1 MIAATARLLERY
13 FNLRFDL
20 AVTYLNR
27 LVVTL
32 AALAFILLATLIV
45 AFEDVTEGGTGLSG
59 LRAGDIAPSDIF
71 APESRTYASQVLT
84 EQRREA
90 AAANVAP
97 IYAPPNPEIAR
108 QQTDLAVRILEFID
122 NVRRASFDTTE
133 QKIRDIE
140 EITALALD
148 RDTIRQILELD
159 NETWQDI
166 SDQVVAVLE
175 RVMRTDIRESNLSSV
190 RDQIPN
196 QVGVRFSEIEAQI
209 IIAIVGDLIR
219 PNSFPDEAATQAAR
233 EAAAAGVPD
242 ETRSFERG
250 QIVISGGTRVGPADF
265 EALQQLGLLRSDDR
279 RVQGIIE
286 ALLGSTVVLVVI
298 GLYISRFEPSLL
310 YREPRLLT
318 LLAAIFLF
326 VLMGARFG
334 LNGEFYI
341 YPTSALALIYVA
353 IHGAHSAV
361 IGTLGLA
368 FLVGLMASNSLEF
381 TTLVAVGG
389 VIGGL
394 TLRRSERLNSYFFA
408 GLMVAI
414 SNIAVATLFNL
425 GVADN
430 INASNLALLVVY
442 SLLNGILTAAAAMAG
457 MYIVTLLFN
466 LPTALKL
473 VELSQPNQP
482 LLQRLLREAPGTYQ
496 HSLQVGNLS
505 EQAANAIGANAE
517 LTHVAALYHDIGKML
532 NPAFFTENQR
542 DIGNPHDSLNDPYR
556 SADII
561 IGHVTGGDEM
571 AKQHRLPNRIRD
583 FIREHHGTSEVFV
596 FYQQA
601 LILAGDDESMV
612 DPDDFRYPGPRP
624 QSRETGIMMLA
635 DTCEAA
641 VRSRQPKN
649 NQEIEETVRTVI
661 DGKRRAGQ
669 LDESG
674 LTLNDLKVIHDI
686 FIDMLQAMFHPRIN
700 YTEAIAKARQAH
712 EDEAAE
718 SAAATSPP
726 PAAAPE
732 AAPAKTTAPRP
743 ESPEPASKPEQPAT
757 PPAAPRQ
764 EERPALP
771 ATTPKPAPASSPRT
785 DDDAPLPEVPRL
797 RRAPETRQA
806 SLAYNNGD
814 DNERHDDPAP
824 DATAPD
830 ATESDA
836 AGTGSETE
844 DRADTAAASSDSDDA
859 PRRKAKSRQGKDKG
873 QASQ

>member
-13 FNLRFDL
+13 FNLRFDQ

-27 LVVTL
+27 LMVTL

-45 AFEDVTEGGTGLSG
+45 AFEDVTDGRTGLST
-59 LRAGDIAPSDIF
+59 LEVGDIAPSDIF
-71 APESRTYASQVLT
+71 APETRTYVSQVLT

-108 QQTDLAVRILEFID
+108 QQTDLALRILNFID
-122 NVRRASFDTTE
+122 NVRRAPFDTTD

-148 RDTIRQILELD
+148 RDTIRQLLELD
-159 NETWQDI
+159 NETWQDV
-166 SDQVVAVLE
+166 SDQVIAVIE
-175 RVMRTDIRESNLSSV
+175 RVMRTDIRETNLSSV
-190 RDQIPN
+190 RAQIPN
-196 QVGVRFSEIEAQI
+196 QVGVRFNEIEAGI
-209 IIAIVGDLIR
+209 IVAVVGDLIR
-219 PNSFPDEAATQAAR
+219 PNSFPDEAATQETR
-233 EAAAAGVPD
+233 EAAAAGIPD
-242 ETRSFERG
+242 EMRSFERG
-250 QIVISGGTRVGPADF
+250 QIVVSSGTRVGPADF
-265 EALQQLGLLRSDDR
+265 EALQQLGLLRTDDR
-279 RVQGIIE
+279 RLQGIIE
-286 ALLGSTVVLVVI
+286 GLLGSTVVLVVV
-298 GLYISRFEPSLL
+298 GLYIARFEPALL

-318 LLAAIFLF
+318 LLAAIFLL
-326 VLMGARFG
+326 VLLGARMG
-334 LNGEFYI
+334 LNGEVYI

-368 FLVGLMASNSLEF
+368 FLVGLMANNSLEF

-389 VIGGL
+389 IIGGL

-414 SNIAVATLFNL
+414 SNMAVAALFNL
-425 GVADN
+425 GVADS

-442 SLLNGILTAAAAMAG
+442 SLINGILTAAAAMAG
-457 MYIVTLLFN
+457 MYIITLLFN

-542 DIGNPHDSLNDPYR
+542 DIGNPHDTLNDPYR

-571 AKQHRLPNRIRD
+571 ARQYRLPNRIRD

-612 DPDDFRYPGPRP
+612 DSDDFRYPGPRP

-635 DTCEAA
+635 DSCEAA

-649 NQEIEETVRTVI
+649 NQEIEETISTVI

-674 LTLNDLKVIHDI
+674 LTLNDLKVIQDI

-700 YTEAIAKARQAH
+700 YTEAIARARKAH
-712 EDEAAE
+712 DDEVAE
-718 SAAATSPP
+718 ALAAA
-726 PAAAPE
+726 PALAAPE
-732 AAPAKTTAPRP
+732 AAPVK
-743 ESPEPASKPEQPAT
+743 
-757 PPAAPRQ
+757 AAPRT
-764 EERPALP
+764 EAAEPAKKPELPAPAPRRDERPASA
-771 ATTPKPAPASSPRT
+771 ATASTGNTKPAKS
-785 DDDAPLPEVPRL
+785 DEDDAPLPEVPRL
-797 RRAPETRQA
+797 RRTTETRQA
-806 SLAYNNGD
+806 NLSYNNGD
-814 DNERHDDPAP
+814 DDQRRDEPTP
-824 DATAPD
+824 DAASPGQAATDDVEPASTAQD
-830 ATESDA
+830 D
-836 AGTGSETE
+836 
-844 DRADTAAASSDSDDA
+844 ADTPAADSDSEDVPA
-859 PRRKAKSRQGKDKG
+859 RKATTRQGRTKG